1 MKKILVVI
9 PVNDRHKAFL
19 EQQTEGTGEDNGF
32 EFIYKPGAEVTEED
46 VADVRAVIG
55 NLSPAMIR
63 KAKNL
68 EWFQTNSAGYDQY
81 LHDVLPE
88 GAALTPA
95 VGAYGLSVSE
105 HMLGQTFALIR
116 HLPMYR
122 DAQRE
127 NRWIRGTNIIS
138 VEGSVIAVL
147 GTGDIGGDY
156 ARKVKALGA
165 YTIGVRKHNKPKPE
179 YLDEQVLLSSLDEVL
194 PRADIVAMVLPGSPE
209 TEGLMNEARLRKMK
223 PGAYLL
229 NVGRGSA
236 VDLPAL
242 KKVLDEGLL
251 AGAAL
256 DVTNPEPLPADD
268 SLWQYENVFITPHV
282 AGDFWLAET
291 FERIVRIAGK
301 NLHAWSRGEKLPSVL

>member
-19 EQQTEGTGEDNGF
+19 EQQAEGAGAEKAF
-32 EFIYKPGAEVTEED
+32 EFIYKPAAEVTEED
-46 VADVRAVIG
+46 LENVQVIIG

-81 LHDVLPE
+81 LQGVLPE

-105 HMLGQTFALIR
+105 HMLAQTFALIR

-122 DAQRE
+122 DAQLK
-127 NRWIRGTNIIS
+127 NQWVRGTKVIS

-165 YTIGVRKHNKPKPE
+165 YTIGVRKHDKEKPE
-179 YLDEQVLLSSLDEVL
+179 YLDEQVLLPQLDEVL

-209 TEGLMNEARLRKMK
+209 TEGLMNEERLRKMK

-256 DVTNPEPLPADD
+256 DVTNPEPLPEDD
-268 SLWQYENVFITPHV
+268 SLWNYENVFITPHV

-301 NLHAWSRGEKLPSVL
+301 NLRAFSRGEELPSVL